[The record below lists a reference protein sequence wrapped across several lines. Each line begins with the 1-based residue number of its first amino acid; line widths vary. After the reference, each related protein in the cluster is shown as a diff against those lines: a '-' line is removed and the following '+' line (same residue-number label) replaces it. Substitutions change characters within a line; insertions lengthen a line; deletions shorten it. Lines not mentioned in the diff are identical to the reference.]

1 MLRKVAKIYG
11 RLYVGGKF
19 VPPTIQT
26 SVKFRDFEELY
37 ILVFNK
43 SFPNLAILLI
53 LRRSFEWCRRI
64 FPNLSMSKVE
74 KKNCEKVYVQSQQ

>member
-1 MLRKVAKIYG
+1 MEFPVFEILKRMLRKVAKIYG

-37 ILVFNK
+37 IH
-43 SFPNLAILLI
+43 
-53 LRRSFEWCRRI
+53 
-64 FPNLSMSKVE
+64 
-74 KKNCEKVYVQSQQ
+74 